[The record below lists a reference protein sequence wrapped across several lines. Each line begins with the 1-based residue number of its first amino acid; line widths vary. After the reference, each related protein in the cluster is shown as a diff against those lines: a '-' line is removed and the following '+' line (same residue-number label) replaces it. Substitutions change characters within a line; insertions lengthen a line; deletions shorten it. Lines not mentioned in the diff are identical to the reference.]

1 MNISDRIQFL
11 RKAKGITQ
19 EELADAVGVS
29 RQAVSKWEAEQSMP
43 DLERV
48 VAMAEY
54 FDVTTDYILRGTE
67 PVKDEPRSL
76 NARTAAVMATAL
88 NAAGLITGAALWYE
102 YQNALG
108 PALLLILQLTG
119 TAVWVLHRDGCPRW
133 FWAVNVWLV
142 SLLPSVLIG
151 ALFRPILSRAVNY
164 YYAVSS
170 LGEALFSL
178 LYLISPFVP
187 WAIFSGLVTRRVL
200 KHAR

>member
-11 RKAKGITQ
+11 RKAKGVTQ

-67 PVKDEPRSL
+67 PVKAEPRSL
-76 NARTAAVMATAL
+76 NARTAAV
-88 NAAGLITGAALWYE
+88 TGAALWYE

-108 PALLLILQLTG
+108 PALLLILQLAG